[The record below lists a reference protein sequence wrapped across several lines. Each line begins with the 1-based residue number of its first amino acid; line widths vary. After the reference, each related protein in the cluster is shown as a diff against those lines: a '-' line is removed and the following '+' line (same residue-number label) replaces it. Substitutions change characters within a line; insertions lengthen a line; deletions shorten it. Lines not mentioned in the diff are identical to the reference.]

1 MAYKSICCWLT
12 LDPPASF
19 SKEHSVGKTTSSLG
33 IKMANMG
40 WASSSSGSGLRWRAQ
55 ALMKELLR
63 AWGDPHTWGF
73 SPVPR
78 TSSWC
83 PYTARLVVGID
94 FSKAIEMADKRAFIK
109 KNDQV
114 RLIKHVLSS
123 QKMTPLFRQIKPM
136 IVKNIPFANLLKS
149 FWNKII
155 PTANLQC

>member
-1 MAYKSICCWLT
+1 
-12 LDPPASF
+12 
-19 SKEHSVGKTTSSLG
+19 
-33 IKMANMG
+33 
-40 WASSSSGSGLRWRAQ
+40 
-55 ALMKELLR
+55 MKELLR

-136 IVKNIPFANLLKS
+136 IVKNIPFANLPKS

-155 PTANLQC
+155 PTANLQCWGQRAGSVPLGGSHWASIRKEHQRREAWGSQGVHAMESNPD